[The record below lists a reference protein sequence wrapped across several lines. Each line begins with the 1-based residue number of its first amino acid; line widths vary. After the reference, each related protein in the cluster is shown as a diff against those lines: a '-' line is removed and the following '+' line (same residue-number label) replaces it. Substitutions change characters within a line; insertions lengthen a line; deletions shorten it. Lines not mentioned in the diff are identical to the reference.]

1 MEWNGMEWNGMEC
14 RPHARL
20 ERGERVVVRHEL
32 GVSLLDQLQVVIE
45 VFLQLGE
52 LHVRVRERA
61 VAIAHELL
69 QLRDP
74 VLVDVMELFLLGHD
88 EVSQGVRVGQLDGSL
103 LEPGR
108 GAFLLA
114 LHAMRGLHQSATPVT
129 PGQQRQVVKPSST
142 TAQRRTKPPQALFL
156 LDRGGGDDATDI
168 IPNARCH
175 GVKNSKS
182 ILTAFVIRR
191 NQRENDEKK

>member
-1 MEWNGMEWNGMEC
+1 MDLNGMERNGMEWNGMDWNGMSPTC
-14 RPHARL
+14 ARL

-45 VFLQLGE
+45 VVLQLGE

-142 TAQRRTKPPQALFL
+142 TAQRRTKPPRAVVVGMTPLTSF
-156 LDRGGGDDATDI
+156 RTF
-168 IPNARCH
+168 
-175 GVKNSKS
+175 GVM
-182 ILTAFVIRR
+182 
-191 NQRENDEKK
+191 E